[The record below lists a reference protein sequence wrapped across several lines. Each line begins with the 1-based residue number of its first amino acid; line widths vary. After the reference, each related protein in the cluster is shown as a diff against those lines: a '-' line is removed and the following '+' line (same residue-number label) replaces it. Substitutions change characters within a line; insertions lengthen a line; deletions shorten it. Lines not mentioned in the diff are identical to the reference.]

1 MGRRSRQVPQAE
13 GRSPIFR
20 TAEELDV
27 AEGWWIIHR
36 FKTKTAMAM
45 WVNNPDNIADLD
57 YRYPIESYRRK
68 LDIDRNYI
76 AVLRK

>member
-1 MGRRSRQVPQAE
+1 
-13 GRSPIFR
+13 
-20 TAEELDV
+20 
-27 AEGWWIIHR
+27 
-36 FKTKTAMAM
+36 MAM

-76 AVLRK
+76 AVLKK